1 MLISEVSKATNL
13 TKKAIEYYANQGLV
27 FPEIL
32 ENGYKY
38 FNENDVE
45 HLKKISVF
53 RKIGLG
59 TDDIKAILADEKG
72 EVLQKIAVQKEL
84 CVQREK
90 AKQAILDQLSIGKSF
105 AEIETTLN
113 AIEQNQTVTDK
124 LLEAFPGFYGRFI
137 CLHFARFL
145 NEPISTPQ
153 QQAAY
158 KAIIE
163 FLDEVP
169 ALTFPKD
176 LQDFLLENTRHISAE
191 NIGEMNEQTKRSV
204 ENPEQFLSENREM
217 LTWYLEYKK
226 SDEYKN
232 SPAFKIQE
240 MLKEFNQTSG
250 YYNVFIPAMKR
261 LSGSYAEYYQQL
273 EIANEKILSKYPEI
287 TRLDNGCL
295 IRN

>member
-1 MLISEVSKATNL
+1 MLINEVSKTTKL

-32 ENGYKY
+32 ENGYKD
-38 FNENDVE
+38 FSENDVE
-45 HLKKISVF
+45 LLKKISVF

-72 EVLQKIAVQKEL
+72 NIFQKISVQKEL
-84 CVQREK
+84 SVQREK
-90 AKQAILDQLSIGKSF
+90 AKQAILDQLSIGKSL
-105 AEIETTLN
+105 AEIETALN

-124 LLEAFPGFYGRFI
+124 LLEAFPGYYGRCI

-158 KAIIE
+158 KKIIE
-163 FLDEVP
+163 FLDEAP
-169 ALTFPKD
+169 ALTFPKE
-176 LQDFLLENTRHISAE
+176 LQDFLVESTQHISAE
-191 NIGEMNEQTKRSV
+191 NIQEMNEHTKRSI
-204 ENPEQFLSENREM
+204 ENPEQFLSENKKT

-232 SPAFKIQE
+232 SPAFRIQE
-240 MLKEFNQTSG
+240 ILKEFNNTSG
-250 YYNVFIPAMKR
+250 YYDVFIPAMKK
-261 LSGSYAEYYQQL
+261 LSDSYAKYYQQL
-273 EIANEKILSKYPEI
+273 EIANEKLLSEYPEI
-287 TRLDNGCL
+287 TTLN
-295 IRN
+295 N